1 VTVII
6 VAATSNFLGDT
17 FLFYLAR
24 TNKAYA
30 KEMMA
35 KHKRKIALSHLM
47 MRKYST
53 WVIFIQKYLYGI
65 KTLIPLAMG
74 LTKYDMKKFTF
85 YNLLASIIWAMIVGG
100 AAYILG
106 QVFLD
111 SLEEYKYY
119 GVVIILLLLF
129 IIFNFLRK
137 Y

>member
-1 VTVII
+1 
-6 VAATSNFLGDT
+6 
-17 FLFYLAR
+17 
-24 TNKAYA
+24 
-30 KEMMA
+30 
-35 KHKRKIALSHLM
+35 M